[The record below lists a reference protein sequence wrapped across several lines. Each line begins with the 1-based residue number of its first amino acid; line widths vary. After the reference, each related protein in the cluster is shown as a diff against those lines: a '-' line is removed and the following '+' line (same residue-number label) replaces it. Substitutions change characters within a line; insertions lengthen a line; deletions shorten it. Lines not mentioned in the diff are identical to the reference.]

1 MIDPVILEDPI
12 IKDWIHST
20 MEMRMDCKIHN
31 FTFSYAHSRIFQNYI
46 EFRCSGDTYDE
57 EDRFAMTDKIMVR
70 TEDLPMRVR
79 DYKIY
84 RIIGK

>member
-31 FTFSYAHSRIFQNYI
+31 FTFSYGCSGIFQDYI
-46 EFRCSGDTYDE
+46 EFKCSGDDGKE
-57 EDRFAMTDKIMVR
+57 FVFLDRIMVR